1 MELPGK
7 LLKAVFNY
15 HQYIVPFDEQQSQI
29 TVVCETF
36 LSLSP
41 LQQQI
46 LTQYYSTNSPL
57 RSLHPNL
64 GISFSKL
71 NREFH
76 RAMHI
81 LRLAANRP
89 YREAHEKILS

>member
-1 MELPGK
+1 MDLPGK
-7 LLKAVFNY
+7 LLRAVFNY
-15 HQYIVPFDEQQSQI
+15 HQYIVPSDEQQI
-29 TVVCETF
+29 TVVHETF
-36 LSLSP
+36 LSLAS

-57 RSLHPNL
+57 RSLHSPL

-81 LRLAANRP
+81 LRVAANRP
-89 YREAHEKILS
+89 YREAHEKITS